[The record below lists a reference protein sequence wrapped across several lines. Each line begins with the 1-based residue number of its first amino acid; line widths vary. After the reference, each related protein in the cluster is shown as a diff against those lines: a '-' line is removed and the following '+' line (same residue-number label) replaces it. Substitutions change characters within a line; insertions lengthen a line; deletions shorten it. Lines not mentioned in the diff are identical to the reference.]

1 MATGTG
7 PVTEA
12 TRRARTQLEDAL
24 QAATGDV
31 QRGLSGVG
39 RGDLTVE
46 EPLLRIDGQP
56 PEVTIR
62 GPHGFLEL
70 RVDQHTDRASLH
82 LISPGFPEH
91 GVPGPIDTPLD
102 VAIAASVINVPEDDL
117 DQVVS
122 LAGQVMADG
131 QRELNQTRER
141 IERDNDLMT
150 VTRDGVISLEPAA
163 AEQDG
168 IDAPGAGGTELS
180 TAYAAMA
187 QRDANLAISQAS
199 STPTLADDADA
210 SAARMAALGARGAVV
225 SHGSG
230 SLDPHQATQVAI
242 AASATT
248 HRRLREV
255 HDMVDQVAAQ
265 RATVRAGQPSTA
277 TAGTA
282 AVPPRYAD
290 RSDYVSPTVGTDSPT
305 IGQG

>member
-31 QRGLSGVG
+31 QQRLTGVG

-46 EPLLRIDGQP
+46 EPLLRIDRQP

-62 GPHGFLEL
+62 SPHGFLEL
-70 RVDQHTDRASLH
+70 RVDQDTDRASLH

-91 GVPGPIDTPLD
+91 GIPGPIDTPLN
-102 VAIAASVINVPEDDL
+102 VAVAASVINVPEDDL
-117 DQVVS
+117 DHAVR
-122 LAGQVMADG
+122 LAGQLVADG
-131 QRELNQTRER
+131 QREMNQARDR

-150 VTRDGVISLEPAA
+150 VTRDGVISLEPAT

-168 IDAPGAGGTELS
+168 IDAPGAIGTEPS

-187 QRDANLAISQAS
+187 QRNANLAIGQAV

-210 SAARMAALGARGAVV
+210 SAARMTALGARGAV
-225 SHGSG
+225 SQGTG

-248 HRRLREV
+248 RQRLREV

-265 RATVRAGQPSTA
+265 RATVRAGQPSRT
-277 TAGTA
+277 TAGTT
-282 AVPPRYAD
+282 AVAPRYAD
-290 RSDYVSPTVGTDSPT
+290 RTDYVSPTTGTDSPT